1 MKSSP
6 DEHGTH
12 NPDHPSIRDL
22 CAQARQDRRFGVLLE
37 ACLADQV
44 TSRVLLLHRTEL
56 FPRLEVPIEG
66 SMVTI
71 AAGGLPFLSDAPKYI
86 RRSLKLLAA
95 KYAAHSPHPERIAE
109 AQQRVE
115 SVETALAESVRD
127 AFALAVLNTVSANAP
142 LRDLVNGPRPI
153 ERAHLRRAVKDY
165 SGIDWSRDDVSG

>member
-1 MKSSP
+1 M
-6 DEHGTH
+6 
-12 NPDHPSIRDL
+12 
-22 CAQARQDRRFGVLLE
+22 LE

-71 AAGGLPFLSDAPKYI
+71 AAGGLPFLSDAPKQI

-127 AFALAVLNTVSANAP
+127 AFALAVLNTVSANVP
-142 LRDLVNGPRPI
+142 LRPDPTLPRAIPM
-153 ERAHLRRAVKDY
+153 
-165 SGIDWSRDDVSG
+165 S